1 MTRREVSASA
11 FDYLCVEMVN
21 DALDRAWTR
30 RARDDVEASAR
41 ADDVHVRAD
50 VRDDATV
57 AAACETLARTG
68 ERIGERCAERATRGM
83 DPFADE
89 QSAIM
94 CACKVLDADA
104 RERADA
110 LKTNNKGTF
119 VFHDDSFRAMRGVV
133 GGARGR
139 GTSGTTGER
148 LASDASASSSAAA
161 RRPRTPP
168 PSTTIP
174 PFAPTSPFTPAS
186 SEAVFERSACA
197 RAFEANSERRPRLR
211 RRRRRAV
218 GARGPPASRSPW
230 TSFERPTRA
239 TKRTRSAAHSRRAR
253 SGEMDRQ
260 TTDNR
265 RRRARAGALKNIF
278 SG

>member
-94 CACKVLDADA
+94 CACK
-104 RERADA
+104 EFWTQTHGKRADA

-139 GTSGTTGER
+139 GTSGTTGGR
-148 LASDASASSSAAA
+148 LASDASASSSSAARASSDAAA
-161 RRPRTPP
+161 
-168 PSTTIP
+168 
-174 PFAPTSPFTPAS
+174 AVDDDHPTVRAHLALHAGIIRGGLRALGVRARVRGELRATSAS
-186 SEAVFERSACA
+186 SSAARSD
-197 RAFEANSERRPRLR
+197 
-211 RRRRRAV
+211 AV
-218 GARGPPASRSPW
+218 GALGPPAVAF
-230 TSFERPTRA
+230 TVDVVRA
-239 TKRTRSAAHSRRAR
+239 TDPRDEENS
-253 SGEMDRQ
+253 
-260 TTDNR
+260 
-265 RRRARAGALKNIF
+265 
-278 SG
+278 

>member
-94 CACKVLDADA
+94 CACK
-104 RERADA
+104 EFWTQTHGKRADA

-139 GTSGTTGER
+139 GTSGTTGGR
-148 LASDASASSSAAA
+148 LASDASSSSSSSAAVDDDPRVRAYLALHAGIIRGGLRALGVRARVRGELRATSASSSAA
-161 RRPRTPP
+161 RGD
-168 PSTTIP
+168 
-174 PFAPTSPFTPAS
+174 
-186 SEAVFERSACA
+186 
-197 RAFEANSERRPRLR
+197 
-211 RRRRRAV
+211 AV
-218 GARGPPASRSPW
+218 GALDPPAVAF
-230 TSFERPTRA
+230 TVDVVRA
-239 TKRTRSAAHSRRAR
+239 TDPRDEENS
-253 SGEMDRQ
+253 
-260 TTDNR
+260 
-265 RRRARAGALKNIF
+265 
-278 SG
+278 

>member
-21 DALDRAWTR
+21 DALERAWTR
-30 RARDDVEASAR
+30 RERDDVEASAR

-94 CACKVLDADA
+94 CACK
-104 RERADA
+104 EFWTQTHGKRADA

-161 RRPRTPP
+161 R
-168 PSTTIP
+168 
-174 PFAPTSPFTPAS
+174 AS
-186 SEAVFERSACA
+186 SDAAAAAAAVDDDPRVRAYLALHAGIIRGGLRALGVRARVRGELRATSASSSA
-197 RAFEANSERRPRLR
+197 
-211 RRRRRAV
+211 
-218 GARGPPASRSPW
+218 ARGDAVAARDPPAVAF
-230 TSFERPTRA
+230 TVDVVRA
-239 TKRTRSAAHSRRAR
+239 TDPRDEENS
-253 SGEMDRQ
+253 
-260 TTDNR
+260 
-265 RRRARAGALKNIF
+265 
-278 SG
+278 

>member
-21 DALDRAWTR
+21 DALERAWTR
-30 RARDDVEASAR
+30 RERDDVEASAR

-94 CACKVLDADA
+94 CACK
-104 RERADA
+104 EFWTQTHGKRADA

-139 GTSGTTGER
+139 GTSGTTGGR
-148 LASDASASSSAAA
+148 LASDASASSSSAVRASSDAAA
-161 RRPRTPP
+161 VDDDPRVRAYLALHAG
-168 PSTTIP
+168 IIRGGLR
-174 PFAPTSPFTPAS
+174 ALGVRARVRGELRATSAS
-186 SEAVFERSACA
+186 SSA
-197 RAFEANSERRPRLR
+197 
-211 RRRRRAV
+211 
-218 GARGPPASRSPW
+218 ARGDAVAARDPPAVAF
-230 TSFERPTRA
+230 TVDVVRA
-239 TKRTRSAAHSRRAR
+239 TDPRDEENS
-253 SGEMDRQ
+253 
-260 TTDNR
+260 
-265 RRRARAGALKNIF
+265 
-278 SG
+278 

>member
-1 MTRREVSASA
+1 MARREVSASA

-21 DALDRAWTR
+21 DALERAWTR
-30 RARDDVEASAR
+30 RERDDVEASAR

-94 CACKVLDADA
+94 CACK
-104 RERADA
+104 EFWTQTHGKRADA

-139 GTSGTTGER
+139 GTSGTMGGR
-148 LASDASASSSAAA
+148 LASDASASSSSAARASSDAAA
-161 RRPRTPP
+161 VDDDPRVRAYLALHAG
-168 PSTTIP
+168 IIRGGLR
-174 PFAPTSPFTPAS
+174 ALGVRARVRGELRATSAS
-186 SEAVFERSACA
+186 SSA
-197 RAFEANSERRPRLR
+197 
-211 RRRRRAV
+211 
-218 GARGPPASRSPW
+218 ARGDAVAARDPPAVAF
-230 TSFERPTRA
+230 TVDVVRA
-239 TKRTRSAAHSRRAR
+239 TDPRDEENS
-253 SGEMDRQ
+253 
-260 TTDNR
+260 
-265 RRRARAGALKNIF
+265 
-278 SG
+278 

>member
-94 CACKVLDADA
+94 CACKEFWTLTHGK
-104 RERADA
+104 RADA

-133 GGARGR
+133 GGARAR
-139 GTSGTTGER
+139 GTSGTTGAR
-148 LASDASASSSAAA
+148 LASDASSAAAAASSDAAAVDDDPRVRAYLALHAGIIRGGLRALGVRARVRGELRATSASSSAA
-161 RRPRTPP
+161 RGD
-168 PSTTIP
+168 
-174 PFAPTSPFTPAS
+174 
-186 SEAVFERSACA
+186 
-197 RAFEANSERRPRLR
+197 
-211 RRRRRAV
+211 AV
-218 GARGPPASRSPW
+218 GALGPPAVAF
-230 TSFERPTRA
+230 TVDVVRA
-239 TKRTRSAAHSRRAR
+239 TDPRDEENS
-253 SGEMDRQ
+253 
-260 TTDNR
+260 
-265 RRRARAGALKNIF
+265 
-278 SG
+278 